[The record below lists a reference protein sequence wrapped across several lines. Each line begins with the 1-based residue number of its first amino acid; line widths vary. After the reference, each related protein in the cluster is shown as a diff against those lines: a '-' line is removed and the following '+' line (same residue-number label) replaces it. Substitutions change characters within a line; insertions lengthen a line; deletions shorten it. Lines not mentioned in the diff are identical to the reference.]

1 VLKTDETL
9 KESELAP
16 KFEALLKKL
25 LGRVPFVKLKSL
37 TTDARRPTASHDRA
51 NILAQITAGNRS
63 WTLVGECKRLGQPRE
78 VRIAALQLARY
89 LGHLPRDKGRYAL
102 VLAPFISED
111 SAQICAAEGIGYA
124 DLAGNARLSFDQV
137 FIETR
142 VAGNPF
148 REKRATRS
156 LFAPRA
162 ARVLRAL
169 VQGPLRPWKVTDLAA
184 AAQVSIGWVSAVRQQ
199 LLAREWAVED
209 PGGFRVAQP
218 SAVLDAWT
226 KADDWGKR
234 TLAHEYSVL
243 YPDPVELAA
252 KVRDLLP
259 GEAPVFTQWL
269 AGWLR
274 HPYTTPP
281 LVTAYVRRFPDDAL
295 LREKLLARRVPS
307 GGTLR
312 LVVPK
317 DEGVWNPSQTV
328 NGFELVSDVQIYLD
342 LAHAGLRADVP
353 KQENCG
359 AGRILQEGGHE
370 QIRNL
375 RRLLGFH

>member
-1 VLKTDETL
+1 MGFQYLSHFHRVTKAHETL
-9 KESELAP
+9 KERDLEP
-16 KFEALLKKL
+16 QFEVVLRDLFGRASFLKLDSLKKDVRL
-25 LGRVPFVKLKSL
+25 SEG
-37 TTDARRPTASHDRA
+37 THDRA
-51 NILAQITAGNRS
+51 DIVAQITAGNRP
-63 WTLVGECKRLGQPRE
+63 WTLVAECKRLGQPRE
-78 VRIAALQLARY
+78 VRTAALQLARY
-89 LGHLPRDKGRYAL
+89 LEHLPRDKGRYAL

-162 ARVLRAL
+162 ARVLRVL
-169 VQGPLRPWKVTDLAA
+169 LQGPLRPWKVTELAA
-184 AAQVSIGWVSAVRQQ
+184 AAQVSLGWVSAVRQQ
-199 LLAREWAVED
+199 LLAREWAVEE
-209 PGGFRVAQP
+209 PGGLRVSQP
-218 SAVLDAWT
+218 SAVLEAWT

-234 TLAHEYSVL
+234 TRTHEYSVL
-243 YPDPVELAA
+243 HPDPVDLAA
-252 KVRDLLP
+252 RVRDLLP
-259 GEAPVFTQWL
+259 GEAPIFTQWL

-274 HPYTTPP
+274 HPYTTPAV
-281 LVTAYVRRFPDDAL
+281 VTAYVKRFPDDAL
-295 LREKLLARRVPS
+295 LRDKLLARRVPS

-328 NGFELVSDVQIYLD
+328 DGFKLVSDVQIYLD
-342 LAHAGLRADVP
+342 LAHAGLRADE
-353 KQENCG
+353 Q
-359 AGRILQEGGHE
+359 AGE
-370 QIRNL
+370 L
-375 RRLLGFH
+375 RRGPDFAGGWA

>member
-1 VLKTDETL
+1 MAE
-9 KESELAP
+9 
-16 KFEALLKKL
+16 
-25 LGRVPFVKLKSL
+25 GRVGNKNAVATSCLAVSL
-37 TTDARRPTASHDRA
+37 
-51 NILAQITAGNRS
+51 
-63 WTLVGECKRLGQPRE
+63 
-78 VRIAALQLARY
+78 
-89 LGHLPRDKGRYAL
+89 
-102 VLAPFISED
+102 
-111 SAQICAAEGIGYA
+111 
-124 DLAGNARLSFDQV
+124 
-137 FIETR
+137 
-142 VAGNPF
+142 
-148 REKRATRS
+148 
-156 LFAPRA
+156 
-162 ARVLRAL
+162 
-169 VQGPLRPWKVTDLAA
+169 
-184 AAQVSIGWVSAVRQQ
+184 GWVSALRQQ
-199 LLAREWAVED
+199 LLAREWAVEE
-209 PGGFRVAQP
+209 PGGLQVAQP
-218 SAVLDAWT
+218 AQPSEVLEAWT

-234 TLAHEYSVL
+234 IRTHESSVL
-243 YPDPVELAA
+243 QPDPLELAT

-259 GEAPVFTQWL
+259 GEAPIFTQWL

-274 HPYTTPP
+274 HPYTTPA
-281 LVTAYVRRFPDDAL
+281 LVTAYVRRFPDVAL
-295 LREKLLARRVPS
+295 PRENLLARRVPS